1 MINFCMLISEDWGKQ
16 GSYAR
21 TAIAAHFAESK
32 ILEDACA
39 RSRRETT
46 VLLASDPPPHLPTR

>member
-1 MINFCMLISEDWGKQ
+1 MINFSMLISEDWGKQ

-46 VLLASDPPPHLPTR
+46 VLLTSDPPPHLPAK

>member
-1 MINFCMLISEDWGKQ
+1 MINFSMLISEDWGKQ

-32 ILEDACA
+32 ILDAWA

-46 VLLASDPPPHLPTR
+46 VLLTSDPPPHLPTR

>member
-1 MINFCMLISEDWGKQ
+1 MMINFSMLISEDWGKQ

-32 ILEDACA
+32 ILDACA

-46 VLLASDPPPHLPTR
+46 VLLTSDPPPHLPAR